1 MTDAR
6 TNEAPAEAAGVAPAN
21 AQRLEPTEV
30 LLIAATAALVAALIF
45 VARWGYV
52 WFVREEVVGVS
63 RDVAWFAP
71 LATLTIWSVA
81 AIPLLVLS
89 PFAPR
94 RWMLWLSGFGC
105 FAMTALS
112 ALLPVSALSRI
123 SVGILA
129 LGLGATAGR
138 LISER
143 RGAIRVLRRTTVAAA
158 GVLAVV
164 ALTIA
169 IRTHRG
175 GTPLTAVAP
184 VGAPN
189 VLLIVMDAA
198 RADALSL
205 HGQSRRTTPHLDQLA
220 AEGTYFSHAF
230 ATASWTR
237 PSHRSMFTGRYPIRR
252 KGARSTFLA
261 RATHDST
268 PMLAEFFRA
277 RGYETGAFVANF
289 YYTGWDA
296 GFTRGFRAYRDFPRT
311 LEQVL
316 RTSTLGQTK
325 FARTLYE
332 ADDVGDV
339 WSAVEDNDLTVPA
352 RPANAGKD
360 ATTVTDEF
368 LRWRARSPKRPFF
381 AFLNYYDAHR
391 PYAPPPPY
399 DRMFSGGEEERDKY
413 DGAMAYIDAEIGRLT
428 DTLRARGELDRT
440 LVVITSDHGELFGEH
455 GLWEHT
461 SNLYYKLLHVPLIVR
476 WPGHV
481 PAGQEVGTEVSLR
494 DLAATVSTLAV
505 PNESPPFAGTS
516 LAALWSGDSA
526 RVATARPSAALALVE
541 QGVRRDS
548 TLPFARGDMVSL
560 ADSVWHFV
568 RNNGTGE
575 EELFRYRDDPAE
587 TDDLSDDP
595 SAAPVI
601 AEMRARIDAMI
612 AASLPTSRTAETDTV
627 PARVAG
633 DDSPPARTP

>member
-6 TNEAPAEAAGVAPAN
+6 TNEAPAESAGVAQAN
-21 AQRLEPTEV
+21 AQRLGATEV
-30 LLIAATAALVAALIF
+30 LLIAATAALVAALVF

-71 LATLTIWSVA
+71 LATLIIWFFA
-81 AIPLLVLS
+81 AIPLLVLA

-112 ALLPVSALSRI
+112 ALLPVSALSRL

-143 RGAIRVLRRTTVAAA
+143 PGA
-158 GVLAVV
+158 LAVV
-164 ALTIA
+164 RRTGFAAAFVLVIVAAGIA
-169 IRTHRG
+169 SGTHRSARA
-175 GTPLTAVAP
+175 LTAVAP
-184 VGAPN
+184 DGAPN
-189 VLLIVMDAA
+189 VLLVVMDAA

-205 HGQSRRTTPHLDQLA
+205 HGTARRTTPHLDQLA

-237 PSHRSMFTGRYPIRR
+237 PSHRSMFTGNYPIRR

-261 RATHDST
+261 RAVHDST
-268 PMLAEFFRA
+268 PMLAEFFHA

-316 RTSTLGQTK
+316 RTSTLGQTR
-325 FARTLYE
+325 FARSLYE
-332 ADDVGDV
+332 ADNAGDV
-339 WSAVEDNDLTVPA
+339 WDAVEDNDLTVPA

-368 LRWRARSPKRPFF
+368 LAWRERSPKRPFF

-391 PYAPPPPY
+391 PYTPPPPF

-413 DGAMAYIDAEIGRLT
+413 DGAIAYIDAEIGRLT
-428 DTLRARGELDRT
+428 EALRARGELDRT
-440 LVVITSDHGELFGEH
+440 LLVITSDHGELFGEH

-476 WPGHV
+476 WPGQV
-481 PAGQEVGTEVSLR
+481 PAGEDVGAEVSLR
-494 DLAATVSTLAV
+494 DLAATLSALAM
-505 PNESPPFAGTS
+505 PNDSSPFAGAS
-516 LAALWSGDSA
+516 LAPLWSPDSSQA
-526 RVATARPSAALALVE
+526 ATARPSAALALVE
-541 QGVRRDS
+541 KGVRRDS

-587 TDDLSDDP
+587 MDDLSDDP
-595 SAAPVI
+595 SAASVL
-601 AEMRARIDAMI
+601 ALMRERVDAMI
-612 AASLPTSRTAETDTV
+612 AGAFPPSRTAEMDSV
-627 PARVAG
+627 AAPEAR
-633 DDSPPARTP
+633 DDAPSTRTP

>member
-1 MTDAR
+1 MHDPR
-6 TNEAPAEAAGVAPAN
+6 THETLAQAAGVAPAN
-21 AQRLEPTEV
+21 AQRLRSSEV
-30 LLIAATAALVAALIF
+30 LLIASTAALVAALIF

-52 WFVREEVVGVS
+52 WFVRKEVVGVS

-71 LATLTIWSVA
+71 LATLLIWFVA
-81 AIPLLVLS
+81 AIPLLVLA

-94 RWMLWLSGFGC
+94 RWTLWLSGFGC

-112 ALLPVSALSRI
+112 ALLPVSALSRM

-138 LISER
+138 LLAER
-143 RGAIRVLRRTTVAAA
+143 ASALRVLRLTAFASSL
-158 GVLAVV
+158 VLAS
-164 ALTIA
+164 AATAIA
-169 IRTHRG
+169 VGTHRG
-175 GTPLTAVAP
+175 ARPMAAVP
-184 VGAPN
+184 PDGVPN

-205 HGQSRRTTPHLDQLA
+205 HDTTRRTTPHLDQLA
-220 AEGTYFSHAF
+220 AEGTYFTHAF

-237 PSHRSMFTGRYPIRR
+237 PSHRSMFTGNYPIRPP
-252 KGARSTFLA
+252 GARSTFLA
-261 RATHDST
+261 RATRDST

-277 RGYETGAFVANF
+277 HGYETGAFVANF

-296 GFTRGFRAYRDFPRT
+296 GFTRGFRAYRDFPRS

-316 RTSTLGQTK
+316 RTSTLGQTR

-332 ADDVGDV
+332 ADGVGDV
-339 WSAVEDNDLTVPA
+339 WDAVAENDLTVPA

-360 ATTVTDEF
+360 AETVTDEF
-368 LRWRARSPKRPFF
+368 LAWRARAPTRPFF

-391 PYAPPPPY
+391 PYDPPPPF
-399 DRMFSGGEEERDKY
+399 DRMFGGGEEERDKY

-428 DTLRARGELDRT
+428 AALRSRGELDRT
-440 LVVITSDHGELFGEH
+440 LLVITSDHGELFGEH

-476 WPGHV
+476 WPGRV
-481 PAGQEVGTEVSLR
+481 PARRVVGAEVSLR
-494 DLAATVSTLAV
+494 DLAATLSALAV
-505 PNESPPFAGTS
+505 PNDPSPFAGAS
-516 LAALWSGDSA
+516 LAPLWSGDSL
-526 RVATARPSAALALVE
+526 RIATARRSAALALVE

-568 RNNGTGE
+568 RNNGTGD

-587 TDDLSDDP
+587 LVDRADDP
-595 SAAPVI
+595 GAAPVL
-601 AEMRARIDAMI
+601 AEMRARVDAMI
-612 AASLPTSRTAETDTV
+612 AAPSPRSHAAAVDSAAAPQARDV
-627 PARVAG
+627 PP
-633 DDSPPARTP
+633 STRTP

>member
-6 TNEAPAEAAGVAPAN
+6 TNEAPALTAGVDPAN
-21 AQRLEPTEV
+21 AQRLKVTEV

-45 VARWGYV
+45 VTRWGYV

-71 LATLTIWSVA
+71 LATLIIWFVA
-81 AIPLLVLS
+81 ALPLFLLA
-89 PFAPR
+89 PFVPR

-129 LGLGATAGR
+129 LGLGSTAAR

-143 RGAIRVLRRTTVAAA
+143 RGALRVLRRTAVAATS
-158 GVLAVV
+158 VLAIV
-164 ALTIA
+164 AAGIA
-169 IRTHRG
+169 IGMHRG
-175 GTPLTAVAP
+175 ARVQTAVAP
-184 VGAPN
+184 DGAPN

-205 HGQSRRTTPHLDQLA
+205 HGEARRTTPHLDRLA
-220 AEGTYFSHAF
+220 AEGTYFAHAF

-237 PSHRSMFTGRYPIRR
+237 PSHRSMFTGNYPIRR

-261 RATHDST
+261 RAMHDST

-325 FARTLYE
+325 FARSLYE
-332 ADDVGDV
+332 ADDARDV

-391 PYAPPPPY
+391 PYAPPPPF
-399 DRMFSGGEEERDKY
+399 DRMFSGGGEERDKY
-413 DGAMAYIDAEIGRLT
+413 DGAVAYIDAEIGRLT
-428 DTLRARGELDRT
+428 EELRARGELDHT
-440 LVVITSDHGELFGEH
+440 LLVITSDHGELFGEH

-476 WPGHV
+476 WPGQV
-481 PAGQEVGTEVSLR
+481 PAGREVDTEVSLR
-494 DLAATVSTLAV
+494 DLAATLSALAV
-505 PNESPPFAGTS
+505 PNESSPFAGAS
-516 LAALWSGDSA
+516 LASLWSDDSA
-526 RVATARPSAALALVE
+526 RVAAARPSAALALVE
-541 QGVRRDS
+541 KGVRRDS

-575 EELFRYRDDPAE
+575 EELFRYRDDPSE
-587 TDDLSDDP
+587 MEDLSDDP
-595 SAAPVI
+595 NAAPVLFL
-601 AEMRARIDAMI
+601 MRRRVDAMLAGAI
-612 AASLPTSRTAETDTV
+612 PASRTAERDSLAAPSPRDDV
-627 PARVAG
+627 P
-633 DDSPPARTP
+633 PTHTP

>member
-6 TNEAPAEAAGVAPAN
+6 TNEAPPEEGGVAPAN
-21 AQRLEPTEV
+21 AQRLTATEV
-30 LLIAATAALVAALIF
+30 LLIAAAAALLAALIF

-52 WFVREEVVGVS
+52 WFVRQEVVGVS

-71 LATLTIWSVA
+71 LATLIIWFVA
-81 AIPLLVLS
+81 AIPLLALA

-94 RWMLWLSGFGC
+94 RWMLWLSGFGF
-105 FAMTALS
+105 FALTALS

-138 LISER
+138 LLSER
-143 RGAIRVLRRTTVAAA
+143 PGALRVVRRAGFAVAMVLLIVTAA
-158 GVLAVV
+158 
-164 ALTIA
+164 IA
-169 IRTHRG
+169 IGTHRG
-175 GTPLTAVAP
+175 ARALAAAAP
-184 VGAPN
+184 DGAPN

-205 HGQSRRTTPHLDQLA
+205 HGTARRTTPHLDQLA

-237 PSHRSMFTGRYPIRR
+237 PSHRSMFTGNYPIRE

-261 RATHDST
+261 RAPHDST

-311 LEQVL
+311 IEQVL

-332 ADDVGDV
+332 ADDMGDV

-360 ATTVTDEF
+360 AATVTDEF
-368 LRWRARSPKRPFF
+368 LAWRAQSPRRPFF

-399 DRMFSGGEEERDKY
+399 DRMFTGGDEERDKY
-413 DGAMAYIDAEIGRLT
+413 DGAVAYIDAEIGRLT
-428 DTLRARGELDRT
+428 AELRARGELDRT

-481 PAGQEVGTEVSLR
+481 PSGENVGAEVSLR
-494 DLAATVSTLAV
+494 DLAATLSALAV
-505 PNESPPFAGTS
+505 PNDSSPFAGVS
-516 LAALWSGDSA
+516 LAALWSGDSTRA
-526 RVATARPSAALALVE
+526 ATARRSAALALVE

-595 SAAPVI
+595 SAAPVL
-601 AEMRARIDAMI
+601 ALMRARIDAMT
-612 AASLPTSRTAETDTV
+612 ARELPTSRTAESDSSST
-627 PARVAG
+627 RVAG
-633 DDSPPARTP
+633 DDAPRSRTP